1 MIHQVSEVVERLAA
15 EEGAERRIV
24 AISEMAENSSLMSQ
38 RAHKASDE
46 IHLLTQYLD
55 VETAK
60 YIIKPG
66 CVSELDKMYSPY
78 E

>member
-1 MIHQVSEVVERLAA
+1 MVEPLAA

-55 VETAK
+55 VETGK
-60 YIIKPG
+60 YII
-66 CVSELDKMYSPY
+66 
-78 E
+78 